1 MGSARA
7 QACEHEACVW
17 PEWRWISPGG
27 GPSMRTRHCEGV
39 EGCRRPVSVPRNFGR
54 CKRAAHKQ
62 LLYHAEE
69 FRLKIT
75 TAQKER
81 TELSELHPFRFL
93 TRGVEHRRTFRV
105 ARARRHRAPTPM
117 LAAFS
122 GLVASGLLTC
132 ASQAH
137 GALRAVPLAAH
148 TSRARPIRCAQDD
161 DIAFSRRKME
171 ATLAEARYEVSRQL
185 EAQADQK
192 SSGACEIMPTLLKQ
206 SIVGYQL
213 VWTLGALLLASEI
226 FARLAHVPPPVV
238 SLLDAQLVLNGV
250 LVGLPSAVLVSR
262 LERWRLDG
270 AAAVSAPPSSS
281 SATPPRLTQFATP
294 TLQLVFLPVRPF
306 FPLFVET
313 SGTEVIEQQ
322 PAMTAT
328 TLLGGTLV
336 GSAWTHGLLQ
346 VGWKAFLA
354 NAALQLAGTSAD
366 LAEGA
371 QAVTAFGEDVM
382 AALAG
387 SNPNPK
393 PIPTP
398 NPNPNPNPSPHP
410 NPNPNQ
416 GGARGF
422 GRRLAAPARPSQPL
436 RDRSGPDRRS
446 VGGGGG
452 SCRG

>member
-1 MGSARA
+1 
-7 QACEHEACVW
+7 
-17 PEWRWISPGG
+17 
-27 GPSMRTRHCEGV
+27 
-39 EGCRRPVSVPRNFGR
+39 
-54 CKRAAHKQ
+54 
-62 LLYHAEE
+62 
-69 FRLKIT
+69 
-75 TAQKER
+75 
-81 TELSELHPFRFL
+81 
-93 TRGVEHRRTFRV
+93 
-105 ARARRHRAPTPM
+105 M

-393 PIPTP
+393 PIPAP
-398 NPNPNPNPSPHP
+398 NPHPNPNPSPHP

-422 GRRLAAPARPSQPL
+422 GRRLAAPACPSQPL

>member
-1 MGSARA
+1 MQKSGT
-7 QACEHEACVW
+7 QAICLITSLIEVF
-17 PEWRWISPGG
+17 S
-27 GPSMRTRHCEGV
+27 
-39 EGCRRPVSVPRNFGR
+39 
-54 CKRAAHKQ
+54 
-62 LLYHAEE
+62 
-69 FRLKIT
+69 LKIT
-75 TAQKER
+75 TARKER
-81 TELSELHPFRFL
+81 NELSEQTPSASYS
-93 TRGVEHRRTFRV
+93 GCRTPANISI
-105 ARARRHRAPTPM
+105 ARARRHRPAGSTPM

-306 FPLFVET
+306 FPLFAET
-313 SGTEVIEQQ
+313 SGTQVIEQQ

-393 PIPTP
+393 PIPAP
-398 NPNPNPNPSPHP
+398 NPHPNPNPSPHP

-422 GRRLAAPARPSQPL
+422 GRRLAAPACPSQPL

>member
-1 MGSARA
+1 
-7 QACEHEACVW
+7 
-17 PEWRWISPGG
+17 
-27 GPSMRTRHCEGV
+27 
-39 EGCRRPVSVPRNFGR
+39 
-54 CKRAAHKQ
+54 
-62 LLYHAEE
+62 
-69 FRLKIT
+69 
-75 TAQKER
+75 
-81 TELSELHPFRFL
+81 
-93 TRGVEHRRTFRV
+93 
-105 ARARRHRAPTPM
+105 M

-148 TSRARPIRCAQDD
+148 TSRARPILCVQDD

-185 EAQADQK
+185 EAQADRK

-346 VGWKAFLA
+346 VGWKAILA

-387 SNPNPK
+387 SDAVWQHPLVPLSHFVTAAA
-393 PIPTP
+393 PIAAASVAVAAAAVGEGVLSRNLQPLATRRCAEAEADALASLCRRAP
-398 NPNPNPNPSPHP
+398 AMWALEAPPDAVRRRVAALRSDAARWRADRAEAERRSRIARVGRAAVASAAFGANGLGFGYPVPHP
-410 NPNPNQ
+410 PPPPHPHPHPHSNPPEP
-416 GGARGF
+416 GA
-422 GRRLAAPARPSQPL
+422 S
-436 RDRSGPDRRS
+436 
-446 VGGGGG
+446 GG
-452 SCRG
+452 SLLAPVLASLGIVSIRGIKG